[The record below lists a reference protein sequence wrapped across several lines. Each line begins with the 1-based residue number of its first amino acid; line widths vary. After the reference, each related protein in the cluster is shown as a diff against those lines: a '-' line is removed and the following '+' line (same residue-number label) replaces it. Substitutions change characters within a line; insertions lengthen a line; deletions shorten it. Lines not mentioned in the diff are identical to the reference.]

1 MFLPTTVKEVRER
14 GWDYLD
20 VILFTGDAY
29 IDHPAFGAAVIG
41 RLLEAEGYRV
51 AIVPQP
57 NWQDDLRDFTKLGA
71 PRLFFGISAGAMD
84 SMVNHYTANLRLRH
98 DDAYTPGGRAGFRPD
113 YAVTVYTRILK
124 RLFPH
129 VPVVVGGIE
138 ASLRRLTHYDY
149 WSDALRPSVLVES
162 GADLLIY
169 GMGER
174 VVQQVARAMHN
185 GYNAKLLRRIRQ
197 VAFLADDDYVARL
210 DPATTIRLHSFE
222 ECRADKRAFGENF
235 TVIETQS
242 NLMEPVATLVERTG
256 DRWVVVTPPNTT
268 LSTEEL
274 DHSFDLPYER
284 APHPRYSGKGE
295 IPAWEMI
302 KFSLNIHRGCFG
314 GCSFC
319 TISAHQGKFVH
330 SRSERSILA
339 EVERIVRMPGF
350 KGYLSDIGA
359 PSANMYRM
367 GGRDRTLC
375 ARCRRPSCLHPQ
387 RCPNL
392 DNDHRPLLA
401 LYEKIRAVKGI
412 RKAFIGSG
420 IRYDLFDDSPYLETV
435 LRHHTSGRLK
445 VAPEHTEEHVLRLMR
460 KPSFALFEQLNESFH
475 AICRREGL
483 PYQLIPYFISSH
495 PGCTEHDMRE
505 LAHKVLGRLHFTL
518 EQVQDLTPTPMTLSS
533 VMFYTGENPYTH
545 EPVYV
550 ARTQEEKRRQK
561 SYFFRPGQAGAA
573 PARSAGRGTEH
584 GTGHDSTR
592 GAERGA
598 EHGAERGTTRG
609 AERGPEHD
617 SARAAAREANRGA
630 KRSSAA
636 GSGKFSAKGSAK
648 SSARAGQTGRTER
661 FDRPGQSGPSGRSER
676 FNHSNRSEGRE
687 PRETTSS
694 ERRSGRAKGGRR

>member
-57 NWQDDLRDFTKLGA
+57 NWRDDLRDFTKLGA
-71 PRLFFGISAGAMD
+71 PRLFFGISGGAMD

-169 GMGER
+169 GMGEG

-197 VAFLADDDYVARL
+197 VAFVADDDYVARL

-256 DRWVVVTPPNTT
+256 DRWVVVTPPNAA

-284 APHPRYSGKGE
+284 VPHPRYRGKGD

-319 TISAHQGKFVH
+319 TISAHQGKFIH

-339 EVERIVRMPGF
+339 EVERIVRMPDF

-420 IRYDLFDDSPYLETV
+420 IRYDLFDGTPYLETV

-460 KPSFALFEQLNESFH
+460 KPPFALFEQLNESFH

-573 PARSAGRGTEH
+573 PAKRAP
-584 GTGHDSTR
+584 R
-592 GAERGA
+592 GAGHAAAQDSARGA
-598 EHGAERGTTRG
+598 GG
-609 AERGPEHD
+609 GPEHD
-617 SARAAAREANRGA
+617 STRSSSRDANRGV
-630 KRSSAA
+630 KRGQAA
-636 GSGKFSAKGSAK
+636 GSGKFPAKAP
-648 SSARAGQTGRTER
+648 AHTGQ
-661 FDRPGQSGPSGRSER
+661 SER
-676 FNHSNRSEGRE
+676 FERPDRSDRSDRSDRRA
-687 PRETTSS
+687 PCETTSS
-694 ERRSGRAKGGRR
+694 GRRPGRAKNGQR

>member
-57 NWQDDLRDFTKLGA
+57 NWRDDLRDFTKLGA
-71 PRLFFGISAGAMD
+71 PRLFFGISGGAMD

-169 GMGER
+169 GMGEG

-197 VAFLADDDYVARL
+197 VAFVADDDYVARL

-256 DRWVVVTPPNTT
+256 DRWVVVTPPNAA

-284 APHPRYSGKGE
+284 APHPRYRGKGD

-319 TISAHQGKFVH
+319 TISAHQGKFIH

-339 EVERIVRMPGF
+339 EVERIVRMPDF

-420 IRYDLFDDSPYLETV
+420 IRYDLFDGTPYLETV

-460 KPSFALFEQLNESFH
+460 KPPFALFEQLNESFH

-573 PARSAGRGTEH
+573 PAKRAP
-584 GTGHDSTR
+584 R
-592 GAERGA
+592 GAGHAAAQDSARGA
-598 EHGAERGTTRG
+598 GG
-609 AERGPEHD
+609 GPEHD
-617 SARAAAREANRGA
+617 STRSSSRDANRGV
-630 KRSSAA
+630 KRGQAA
-636 GSGKFSAKGSAK
+636 GSGKFPAKAP
-648 SSARAGQTGRTER
+648 ARTGQ
-661 FDRPGQSGPSGRSER
+661 SER
-676 FNHSNRSEGRE
+676 FERPDRPDRRE
-687 PRETTSS
+687 PRETTASG
-694 ERRSGRAKGGRR
+694 RRPGRAKNGRR